1 MSEAVRI
8 ADQLRRSFHGQAWHG
23 PAVLELL
30 ADVSAERAASRPLPN
45 AHSIWELVLH
55 IGAWEN
61 VALRWLAS
69 EIAELPHLKGEDD
82 WPPVRETSASAWK
95 QAADELAG
103 RHDRLVELVARLSE
117 RQLSEKV
124 AGREYSLYFLLHGL
138 AQHNLYHAG
147 QIALLKKAVMSGK

>member
-23 PAVLELL
+23 PAVLEPL
-30 ADVSAERAASRPLPN
+30 ADISAERAASRPLPN

-55 IGAWEN
+55 ISAWEN
-61 VALRWLAS
+61 VALRWLVG
-69 EIAELPHLKGEDD
+69 EIAELPHLAAEDD

-95 QAADELAG
+95 QAADELAA
-103 RHDRLVELVARLSE
+103 RHDRLVEFAARLSK

-147 QIALLKKAVMSGK
+147 QIALLKKGSG

>member
-1 MSEAVRI
+1 MSEAARI
-8 ADQLRRSFHGQAWHG
+8 ADQLRRSFRGQAWHG

-30 ADVSAERAASRPLPN
+30 GDVSAERAAARPLPN

-61 VALRWLAS
+61 VALRWLAG

-82 WPPVRETSASAWK
+82 WPPVREASAGAWK
-95 QAADELAG
+95 QAVDELAA

-147 QIALLKKAVMSGK
+147 QIALLKKGSG